1 MLVADL
7 GAMEVVTATQADPS
21 RAAAHIL
28 ALENR
33 VDALEVENRLLKD
46 RIAAKPS
53 TVTQEA
59 FDALC
64 RRYQMEVNLHL
75 PF

>member
-1 MLVADL
+1 MKVVDL
-7 GAMEVVTATQADPS
+7 GEMEVVTATQANPS

-33 VDALEVENRLLKD
+33 VDDLEEENRLLKD
-46 RIAAKPS
+46 RLIAKPS
-53 TVTQEA
+53 TVTQSEY
-59 FDALC
+59 DDLC
-64 RRYQMEVNLHL
+64 RRYQMEVHNNL